1 MKKSKLFG
9 GLVLTAS
16 LFLAACGNGGTTADS
31 SAAESGSTVSAEP
44 TTVKIGLVSES
55 AVEIWEA
62 VAERLED
69 ENIDLE
75 IVKFTDYNQPNIA
88 LDNGEL
94 DLNAFQHVAFLEN
107 YNANN
112 DADLTPIGFTFVS
125 PLGIYS
131 DKYAD
136 YSEIQDGDTIAIPN
150 DVTNG
155 GRALL
160 LLQAIDLIT
169 LDNAAGTAPT
179 VNDIIENPKNLNIEE
194 LDAAQLPRSLEDAG
208 AAVINTNF
216 AVDAGLVPTEDALYL
231 DTDNIQEV
239 LDIYKNVV
247 AARAE
252 DVDNEVYKK
261 VVAAYQTEETKALIA
276 ETTANTDI
284 PAWD

>member
-9 GLVLTAS
+9 GLVLSAS

-31 SAAESGSTVSAEP
+31 SAAESSSTAAEP

-69 ENIDLE
+69 DNIDLE

-88 LDNGEL
+88 LDNGEI

-112 DADLTPIGFTFVS
+112 NADLTPLGFTFVS

-131 DKYAD
+131 DKYED

-160 LLQAIDLIT
+160 LLQAIELIT
-169 LDNAAGTAPT
+169 LDNETGTTPT
-179 VNDIIENPKNLNIEE
+179 VADIIENPKNLNIEE
-194 LDAAQLPRSLEDAG
+194 LDAAQLPRSLQDAG

-231 DTDNIQEV
+231 DTENIQKV

-261 VVAAYQTEETKALIA
+261 VVAEYQTEETKALIA

>member
-1 MKKSKLFG
+1 MKKKSLLG
-9 GLVLTAS
+9 GIILSAS
-16 LFLAACGNGGTTADS
+16 LLLAACGSTGSTADS
-31 SAAESGSTVSAEP
+31 SDATSSVASTEP

-62 VAERLED
+62 VADRLE
-69 ENIDLE
+69 EQNIDLE

-88 LDNGEL
+88 LQNGDI
-94 DLNAFQHVAFLEN
+94 DLNAFQHVAFLED

-131 DKYAD
+131 DKYTD
-136 YSEIQDGDTIAIPN
+136 YSEIQDGDTIGIPN

-169 LDNAAGTAPT
+169 LDNATGTTPT
-179 VNDIIENPKNLNIEE
+179 VSDIVENPKNLNIEE

-239 LDIYKNVV
+239 LDVYKNVV
-247 AARAE
+247 AARSE

-284 PAWD
+284 PVWD

>member
-9 GLVLTAS
+9 GLVLSAS
-16 LFLAACGNGGTTADS
+16 LFLAACGNSGTTADS
-31 SAAESGSTVSAEP
+31 SAAESSAAAEA

-69 ENIDLE
+69 DNIDLE

-88 LDNGEL
+88 LDNGEI

-131 DKYAD
+131 DKYED

-169 LDNAAGTAPT
+169 LDNATGTTPT
-179 VNDIIENPKNLNIEE
+179 VADIIENPKNLNIEE
-194 LDAAQLPRSLEDAG
+194 LDAAQLPRSLQDAG

-231 DTDNIQEV
+231 DTDNIQKV

-261 VVAAYQTEETKALIA
+261 VVAEYQTEETKALIA

>member
-1 MKKSKLFG
+1 MKKKNLLG
-9 GLVLTAS
+9 GIILSAS
-16 LFLAACGNGGTTADS
+16 LFLAACGSTGSTTDS
-31 SAAESGSTVSAEP
+31 SEATSTASTEP

-62 VAERLED
+62 VADRLE
-69 ENIDLE
+69 EQNIDLE

-88 LDNGEL
+88 LQNGDI
-94 DLNAFQHVAFLEN
+94 DLNAFQHVAFLED

-131 DKYAD
+131 EKYTD
-136 YSEIQDGDTIAIPN
+136 YSEIQDGDTIGIPN

-169 LDNAAGTAPT
+169 LDNATGITPT
-179 VNDIIENPKNLNIEE
+179 VSDIVENPKNLNIEE

-231 DTDNIQEV
+231 DTDNIKEV
-239 LDIYKNVV
+239 LDVYKNVV
-247 AARAE
+247 AARSE
-252 DVDNEVYKK
+252 DIDNEVYKK
-261 VVAAYQTEETKALIA
+261 VVAEYQSEETRALIA

-284 PAWD
+284 PVWD